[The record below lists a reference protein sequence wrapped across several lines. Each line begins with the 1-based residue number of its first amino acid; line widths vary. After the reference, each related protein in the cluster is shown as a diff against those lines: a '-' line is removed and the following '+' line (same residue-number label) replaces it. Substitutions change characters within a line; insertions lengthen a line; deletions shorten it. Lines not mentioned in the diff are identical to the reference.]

1 MRGVD
6 KVDQKLQSIQSLRKA
21 YKWYKK
27 LTLRLEMQV
36 TLNVYEIFQLYTGDN
51 NKTYQQF
58 LYDTIVLNLSI
69 ALDKPPVLDYSGTI
83 NRSSGR
89 YLSSTIQ

>member
-58 LYDTIVLNLSI
+58 SYDTIVLNLSI
-69 ALDKPPVLDYSGTI
+69 ALDKPPVLDYNGTI
-83 NRSSGR
+83 KRSSGR
-89 YLSSTIQ
+89 HLSSTMQ